1 MENYNPLVVENKWQ
15 SFFEKNQIFKTK
27 KNLGKKFYCLEMF
40 PYPSGNIH
48 MGHVRNYTLGDVIAN
63 FKRLNGYNV
72 LHPMGWDAFG
82 LPAENAAI
90 QNNLHPENW
99 TLKNISS
106 MKSQLKRLGLSID
119 WGKEISTCNE
129 NYYKHQQI
137 LFSLFFKKGI
147 AYKKESYVN
156 WDPIDNTVLANEQ
169 VIDGK
174 GWRSGAVIEKKKLSQ
189 WFLNIT
195 KYSDQLLSSLEE
207 LKGWPEKVKLMQKN
221 WIGRSEGCEIDFITN
236 CKDSKIKIFTTRP
249 DTIFGASF
257 VAIAPDHPFTE
268 NFSNDKEFKNFK
280 ELALKNLGTESS
292 LSTNEKLGFKT
303 PFFAF
308 HPFLNK
314 KLPIYVANF
323 ILMDYGSGA
332 IFGCPAH
339 DQRDL
344 EFSIKYKLEIIPV
357 VSSEK
362 YKITNIKNQ
371 AYTEEGYNINS
382 DFLDGLSTQEAKKNI
397 IKKLVEKKIGNLKI
411 IYRLKDWGI
420 SRQRYWGCP
429 IPIIYREDGK
439 IILVPE
445 KDLPITLPKDI
456 DFTKPGN
463 PLENHPTWK
472 YTKCPETGMKAI
484 RETDTLD
491 TFVDSSWYFLR
502 FCSPQEE
509 NKPFNIEEINY
520 WMPVDQYI
528 GGVEHA
534 ILHLLY
540 SRFFTL
546 ALQDEYKFK
555 FSEPFENLFT
565 QGMVC
570 HPTFKTKT
578 GKWVF
583 PKDVIEKNN
592 SFYLKNNEGV
602 IKGDSQA
609 MSKSKKN
616 IIDPDDI
623 IKLYGSD
630 AVRWFILSDSPPD
643 RDIQWSDN
651 GIQGAFKYIQK
662 IWSTYEKIKIYE
674 NKNEKKINNKL
685 TKDTNLLIKEITE
698 CIEKFHINV
707 VVAKLYVFLTNINE
721 EIEKQTI
728 DKEEIINV
736 YKKYLIIISAFI
748 PYVANE
754 CWEKITGKQDMNLQ
768 EWPRIDDSLLSK
780 ENYDIV
786 IQVNG
791 KKRAII
797 NATNNESEENILS
810 KSLAIKNI
818 QVILD
823 KKIIEKK
830 IFIKNK
836 LLNIVTNDE

>member
-1 MENYNPLVVENKWQ
+1 MDNYNPLLIENKWQ
-15 SFFEKNQIFKTK
+15 KFFEEKKIFNTKKTK
-27 KNLGKKFYCLEMF
+27 KKFYCLEMF

-63 FKRLNGYNV
+63 FKRLNNYNV

-90 QNNLHPENW
+90 QNNLHPKEW
-99 TLKNISS
+99 TLKNITT

-119 WGKEISTCNE
+119 WDKEISTCDE

-137 LFSLFFKKGI
+137 LFLSFFKKGL

-156 WDPIDNTVLANEQ
+156 WDPVDNTVLANEQ

-174 GWRSGAVIEKKKLSQ
+174 GWRSGAIVEKKKLSQ

-195 KYSDQLLSSLEE
+195 KYSNQLLSSLET

-221 WIGRSEGCEIDFITN
+221 WIGKSEGCEIDFDTD
-236 CKDSKIKIFTTRP
+236 CKDLKIKIFTTRP

-257 VAIAPDHPFTE
+257 IAISPDHPFTE
-268 NFSNDKEFKNFK
+268 NFKNEKNFK
-280 ELALKNLGTESS
+280 DFKNLALKNLGTESS
-292 LSTNEKLGFKT
+292 LSTNEKLGFQT
-303 PFFAF
+303 SFSAF
-308 HPFLNK
+308 HPFTNK

-332 IFGCPAH
+332 IYGCPAH

-344 EFSIKYKLEIIPV
+344 EFAIKYKLEIIPV
-357 VSSEK
+357 VSPDKS
-362 YKITNIKNQ
+362 KIINIKNE
-371 AYTEEGYNINS
+371 AYIEDGYAINS
-382 DFLDGLSTQEAKKNI
+382 DFLNNLTTKEAKKI
-397 IKKLVEKKIGNLKI
+397 IIQKIKEKKIGNSKI

-429 IPIIYREDGK
+429 IPIMYREDGK

-445 KDLPITLPKDI
+445 KDLPITLPKDV
-456 DFTKPGN
+456 DFSKSGN

-472 YTKCPETGMKAI
+472 YTTCPETGMKAT

-502 FCSPQEE
+502 FCSSQEKT
-509 NKPFNIEEINY
+509 KPFNIDEINY

-570 HPTFKTKT
+570 HPTFKNKS
-578 GKWVF
+578 GKWIF

-592 SFYLKNNEGV
+592 SFFLNNNEEVFRGE
-602 IKGDSQA
+602 SQA

-623 IKLYGSD
+623 IKIYGSD

-643 RDIQWSDN
+643 RDIQWSEN

-662 IWSTYEKIKIYE
+662 IWRTYEKLKIYKEEKEE
-674 NKNEKKINNKL
+674 NNNTLIKNSNI
-685 TKDTNLLIKEITE
+685 LIKEITD

-707 VVAKLYVFLTNINE
+707 AVAKLYVFLNNINE
-721 EIEKQTI
+721 EIEKQSLN
-728 DKEEIINV
+728 KEDIVNI
-736 YKKYLIIISAFI
+736 YKKYLVIISAFI
-748 PYVANE
+748 PYIANE
-754 CWEKITGKQDMNLQ
+754 CWERMTGKQDITSQ
-768 EWPRIDDSLLSK
+768 EWPKIDSSFLHK
-780 ENYDIV
+780 ENFDIV
-786 IQVNG
+786 IQIDG

-797 NATNNESEENILS
+797 NATNNESEEIILS

-823 KKIIEKK
+823 KKTIAKK

-836 LLNIVTNDE
+836 LLNIVTNNE

>member
-1 MENYNPLVVENKWQ
+1 MDNYNPLPVEKKWQ
-15 SFFEKNQIFKTK
+15 DSFEKNKIFKTK
-27 KNLGKKFYCLEMF
+27 NNQNKKFYCLEMF

-90 QNNLHPENW
+90 QNNLHPQEW
-99 TLKNISS
+99 TLKNIST

-119 WGKEISTCNE
+119 WDKELSTCDE
-129 NYYKHQQI
+129 KYYKHQQI
-137 LFSLFFKKGI
+137 IFSNFFKNNLV
-147 AYKKESYVN
+147 YKKESYVN
-156 WDPIDNTVLANEQ
+156 WDPVDNTVLANEQ

-174 GWRSGAVIEKKKLSQ
+174 GWRSGATVERKKLSQ
-189 WFLNIT
+189 WFLNIA
-195 KYSDQLLSSLEE
+195 KYSDELLNSLEN

-221 WIGRSEGCEIDFITN
+221 WIGKSEGCEIDFVSDH
-236 CKDSKIKIFTTRP
+236 KDTKIKIFTTRP

-257 VAIAPDHPFTE
+257 IAIAPDHPFTE
-268 NFSNDKEFKNFK
+268 SFKDEKNFK
-280 ELALKNLGTESS
+280 DFKNTALKNIRIESE
-292 LSTNEKLGFKT
+292 LSKNEKLGFKT
-303 PFFAF
+303 PFSVF

-314 KLPIYVANF
+314 KIPIYVANF
-323 ILMDYGSGA
+323 ILMDYGTGA

-344 EFSIKYKLEIIPV
+344 EFAIKYNLEILPVVTPEKSKAINIKDQAYNEDGYIVNSEFINDLTTDEAKQKIIQKLE
-357 VSSEK
+357 
-362 YKITNIKNQ
+362 
-371 AYTEEGYNINS
+371 
-382 DFLDGLSTQEAKKNI
+382 
-397 IKKLVEKKIGNLKI
+397 EKKIGKSKI
-411 IYRLKDWGI
+411 TYRLKDWGV

-429 IPIIYREDGK
+429 IPIMYREDGK
-439 IILVPE
+439 IILVPK

-456 DFTKPGN
+456 DFNKPGN

-472 YTKCPETGMKAI
+472 HTKCPETGMKAI

-502 FCSPQEE
+502 FCSPQEN
-509 NKPFNIEEINY
+509 NKPFNIDEANY

-546 ALQDEYKFK
+546 ALKNEFK
-555 FSEPFENLFT
+555 LKVSEPFENLFT

-570 HPTFKTKT
+570 HPTFKTKE
-578 GKWVF
+578 GKWIF
-583 PKDVIEKNN
+583 PKDVIEENG
-592 SFYLKNNEGV
+592 SFFLKNKEAV
-602 IKGDSQA
+602 LKGDSQA

-623 IKLYGSD
+623 IKIYGSD
-630 AVRWFILSDSPPD
+630 SVRWFILSDSPPD
-643 RDIQWSDN
+643 RDIQWSDS

-662 IWSTYEKIKIYE
+662 IWRTYEKIKIYKKEKDEKE
-674 NKNEKKINNKL
+674 NKFFVN
-685 TKDTNLLIKEITE
+685 TNFLIKEVTD

-707 VVAKLYVFLTNINE
+707 AVAKLYVFLNNINE
-721 EIEKQTI
+721 QIEMKTLE
-728 DKEEIINV
+728 KEEIINV
-736 YKKYLIIISAFI
+736 YKQYLIIISVFI
-748 PYVANE
+748 PYIANE
-754 CWEKITGKQDMNLQ
+754 CWQKITGKDDLVNQ
-768 EWPRIDDSLLSK
+768 EWPKINDSLLTK
-780 ENYDIV
+780 DNFEIV
-786 IQVNG
+786 VQIDG

-797 NATNNESEENILS
+797 NATDNENEDSIFS

-818 QVILD
+818 KVILD
-823 KKIIEKK
+823 EKIIVKK

-836 LLNIVTNDE
+836 LLNIVTNDK

>member
-1 MENYNPLVVENKWQ
+1 MDNYNPLPVEKKWQ
-15 SFFEKNQIFKTK
+15 EFFEKNKIFKTK
-27 KNLGKKFYCLEMF
+27 KNQNKKFYCLEMF

-90 QNNLHPENW
+90 QNNLHPQEW
-99 TLKNISS
+99 TLKNIST

-119 WGKEISTCNE
+119 WDKELSTCDE
-129 NYYKHQQI
+129 KYYKHQQI
-137 LFSLFFKKGI
+137 IFSNFFKNNLV
-147 AYKKESYVN
+147 YKKESYVN

-174 GWRSGAVIEKKKLSQ
+174 GWRSGAIVERRKLSQ

-195 KYSDQLLSSLEE
+195 KYSDELLNSLEN

-221 WIGRSEGCEIDFITN
+221 WIGRSEGCEIEFVSDYKNT
-236 CKDSKIKIFTTRP
+236 KIKIFTTRP

-257 VAIAPDHPFTE
+257 IAIAPDHPFTDSFKDE
-268 NFSNDKEFKNFK
+268 KNFK
-280 ELALKNLGTESS
+280 DFKNTALKNIRIESE
-292 LSTNEKLGFKT
+292 LSKNEKLGFKT
-303 PFFAF
+303 PFSIF

-314 KLPIYVANF
+314 KIPIYVANF
-323 ILMDYGSGA
+323 ILMDYGTGA

-344 EFSIKYKLEIIPV
+344 EFAIKYNLEILPV
-357 VSSEK
+357 VTPEK
-362 YKITNIKNQ
+362 SKIINIKDQ
-371 AYTEEGYNINS
+371 AYADDGYIINS
-382 DFLDGLSTQEAKKNI
+382 EFINDLTTTEAKKKI
-397 IKKLVEKKIGNLKI
+397 IQKLEEKKIGKSKI
-411 IYRLKDWGI
+411 TYRLKDWGV

-429 IPIIYREDGK
+429 IPIMYREDGK

-445 KDLPITLPKDI
+445 KDLPVTLPKDI
-456 DFTKPGN
+456 DFNKPGN

-502 FCSPQEE
+502 FCSPQEN
-509 NKPFNIEEINY
+509 NKPFNIDEANY

-546 ALQDEYKFK
+546 ALKNEFK
-555 FSEPFENLFT
+555 LKVSEPFENLFT

-570 HPTFKTKT
+570 HPTFKTKE
-578 GKWVF
+578 GKWIF
-583 PKDVIEKNN
+583 PKDVIEENG
-592 SFYLKNNEGV
+592 SFFLKNKEAV
-602 IKGDSQA
+602 LKGDSQA

-623 IKLYGSD
+623 IKIYGSD
-630 AVRWFILSDSPPD
+630 SVRWFILSDSPPD
-643 RDIQWSDN
+643 RDIQWSDS

-662 IWSTYEKIKIYE
+662 IWRTYEKIKIYKKEKDEKE
-674 NKNEKKINNKL
+674 NKFFVN
-685 TKDTNLLIKEITE
+685 TNFLIKEVTD

-707 VVAKLYVFLTNINE
+707 AVAKLYVFLNNINE
-721 EIEKQTI
+721 QIEMKTLE
-728 DKEEIINV
+728 KEEIINV
-736 YKKYLIIISAFI
+736 YKQYLIIISVFI
-748 PYVANE
+748 PYIANE
-754 CWEKITGKQDMNLQ
+754 CWQKITGKDDLVNQ
-768 EWPRIDDSLLSK
+768 EWPKINDSLLTK
-780 ENYDIV
+780 DNFEIV
-786 IQVNG
+786 VQIDG

-797 NATNNESEENILS
+797 NATDNENEDSIFS

-818 QVILD
+818 KVILD
-823 KKIIEKK
+823 EKIIVKK

-836 LLNIVTNDE
+836 LLNIVTNDK